1 MLFFPSPPQRMR
13 RLFEEAEAL
22 GVTVQSV
29 TLGILRIDFIKVNSS
44 SFQGLKVVYKGT
56 RIY

>member
-1 MLFFPSPPQRMR
+1 M
-13 RLFEEAEAL
+13 FEEAQTL

-29 TLGILRIDFIKVNSS
+29 MLGILRIDFMKVNSS
-44 SFQGLKVVYKGT
+44 SFQGLKVVYKGM

>member
-1 MLFFPSPPQRMR
+1 M
-13 RLFEEAEAL
+13 FEEAETL

-29 TLGILRIDFIKVNSS
+29 ILGILRIDFMKVNSS
-44 SFQGLKVVYKGT
+44 SFQGLKVVYKGM

>member
-1 MLFFPSPPQRMR
+1 MR

>member
-1 MLFFPSPPQRMR
+1 MR
-13 RLFEEAEAL
+13 RVFGEAETS

-29 TLGILRIDFIKVNSS
+29 ILGILRIDFMKVNSS
-44 SFQGLKVVYKGT
+44 SFQGLKVVYKGM